1 MKLNLISIAAINA
14 STFQLRNG
22 QDELLWSDGQPVNVT
37 VYGPG
42 SKEYQKAS
50 AKATARAMERMKARS
65 KFEQSADE
73 KLVETANHLADI
85 TVGFDN
91 LDYDGLTGRDLAVGI
106 YGDAQLGF
114 IAEQVNKHSADWA
127 NFTKGSPA
135 N

>member
-1 MKLNLISIAAINA
+1 
-14 STFQLRNG
+14 
-22 QDELLWSDGQPVNVT
+22 
-37 VYGPG
+37 
-42 SKEYQKAS
+42 
-50 AKATARAMERMKARS
+50 MERMKARS

>member
-1 MKLNLISIAAINA
+1 MNFNLKSIAAVNA

-65 KFEQSADE
+65 KFEQSAED
-73 KLVETANHLADI
+73 KLAETANHLADI

-91 LDYDGLTGRDLAVGI
+91 LDYEGLTGRDLAVGI
-106 YGDAQLGF
+106 YGNAQLGF
-114 IAEQVNKHSADWA
+114 ITEQVNKHSVDWA
-127 NFTKGSPA
+127 NFTKGSLA